1 MLRLILAIDS
11 ARSQCNKL
19 EIFLKFTIDA
29 TCTEGGKGRGGEGRI
44 TSGMRNFSTN
54 VAFKAEI
61 SFRCRGHVR
70 RIKNSYRK
78 PLCILLSG
86 WLRGQRSMSGRILVN
101 TAERDIHFRRFPS
114 YFFFSYLSSNFFCPF
129 SWNVTC
135 QITQDY
141 SPECLQIYS
150 FWTIIF
156 FIYS

>member
-29 TCTEGGKGRGGEGRI
+29 TCTEGGRGEGRGGEGRI

-86 WLRGQRSMSGRILVN
+86 WLRGQRSMIGRILVIRVN

-114 YFFFSYLSSNFFCPF
+114 SYFFFLIYHRTF
-129 SWNVTC
+129 SAHFRET
-135 QITQDY
+135 
-141 SPECLQIYS
+141 
-150 FWTIIF
+150 
-156 FIYS
+156 